1 MPRPPPIRQA
11 VGGAANAL
19 VASFNNQR
27 ISAGAAGSRR
37 GGTLHSIV
45 AVQLFLV
52 LHLFG
57 IIFWVGSLLLI
68 TTILGKVADE
78 VGVAKERFIIVASD
92 LFYGGCN
99 IGGAV
104 TLVFGILL
112 MVAEPDLLKQ
122 GWLHAKL
129 GLVFVLIL
137 VHLRLYRR
145 IVALT
150 DNPSSVSRSEFRA
163 IHGVVSL
170 LLLAI
175 LALVFF
181 RGF

>member
-1 MPRPPPIRQA
+1 LGWLLI
-11 VGGAANAL
+11 
-19 VASFNNQR
+19 
-27 ISAGAAGSRR
+27 I
-37 GGTLHSIV
+37 
-45 AVQLFLV
+45 
-52 LHLFG
+52 HLFG

-68 TTILGKVADE
+68 ASLLGMVSDE
-78 VGVAKERFIIVASD
+78 VGVAKERFIMVASR

-104 TLVFGILL
+104 TLIFGILL
-112 MVAEPDLLKQ
+112 LAAQPDDLHR

-129 GLVFVLIL
+129 LLVFMLLL
-137 VHLRLYRR
+137 VHIRLHRR

-150 DNPSSVSRSEFRA
+150 DNPSSVTRSEFRA

-175 LALVFF
+175 LALAVLKPF
-181 RGF
+181 